1 MATTFLTSW
10 EIIAHNTIIWTGV
23 FTPKT
28 KRHSLHL
35 SSSTKY
41 SQYGRLLSIF
51 NLSASYVRPLRLKN
65 KSNIFPERPLKN
77 WLHWAL

>member
-35 SSSTKY
+35 SSSTKD
-41 SQYGRLLSIF
+41 SQYGWLLSIF
-51 NLSASYVRPLRLKN
+51 NLSASYVRPLRLKT
-65 KSNIFPERPLKN
+65 SQTYFPKDL
-77 WLHWAL
+77 

>member
-28 KRHSLHL
+28 IALKKQVKHISRKTFEKL
-35 SSSTKY
+35 TA
-41 SQYGRLLSIF
+41 
-51 NLSASYVRPLRLKN
+51 LSA
-65 KSNIFPERPLKN
+65 
-77 WLHWAL
+77 